1 MTTLDQVEQA
11 NISEAPAGSPT
22 CDVEGAHPSAVSAAR
37 EAMPEQQDIQRAS
50 ELLKAIGYPVRMN
63 ILSALSPGEL
73 CVCDLQE
80 ILGMSQSAVS
90 HQLRNLRNANLV
102 KHRRGGKQVYY
113 SLADGHV
120 DKLLEMTLEHV
131 SHD

>member
-1 MTTLDQVEQA
+1 MTTLDQFNTA
-11 NISEAPAGSPT
+11 APLKGSPT
-22 CDVEGAHPSAVSAAR
+22 CEEEGTHPSQVRAAR
-37 EAMPEQQDIQRAS
+37 EAMPEQRDIQRAS

-63 ILSALSPGEL
+63 ILSALSAGEL
-73 CVCDLQE
+73 CVCDMQE

-90 HQLRNLRNANLV
+90 HQLRNLRAANLV

-120 DKLLEMTLEHV
+120 HKLLQMTLEHV

>member
-1 MTTLDQVEQA
+1 M
-11 NISEAPAGSPT
+11 PAK
-22 CDVEGAHPSAVSAAR
+22 
-37 EAMPEQQDIQRAS
+37 QDIDRAS
-50 ELLKAIGYPVRMN
+50 ELLKAVGYPVRMN
-63 ILSALSPGEL
+63 ILSALAVGEL

-90 HQLRNLRNANLV
+90 HQLRNLRAANLV

-120 DKLLEMTLEHV
+120 DKLLRMTLEHV

>member
-11 NISEAPAGSPT
+11 SISESPAGSPT

>member
-1 MTTLDQVEQA
+1 MPDQR
-11 NISEAPAGSPT
+11 
-22 CDVEGAHPSAVSAAR
+22 DVQG
-37 EAMPEQQDIQRAS
+37 AS
-50 ELLKAIGYPVRMN
+50 ELLKAIGYPVRMS
-63 ILSALSPGEL
+63 ILSALSSGEL

-90 HQLRNLRNANLV
+90 HQLRNLREAQLV

-120 DKLLEMTLEHV
+120 HKILQMTLEHV
-131 SHD
+131 RHD